1 MTWLTV
7 KKVSELLDTTPRS
20 IQKNIQNNLYE
31 YRHVKGKGRGGIQYE
46 VSLESLPQK
55 AQDKY
60 LKQQTEEYKPIMEY
74 TKKQREEADKKV
86 EIVLLYKKSKLSPD
100 EFVKKFNNENPN
112 NEISTSQLFRW
123 QRKFKDSKDAADLI
137 DKRGGYKR
145 GQSSINDVVWEYFY
159 TLYMTEQRRT
169 VKACYDLT
177 KKEFKYVDIPSVKT
191 FQRRVKAIPEYAIVC
206 YRYGEKAFND
216 SLPYMERDYTDIDS
230 NDVWYSDHHL
240 ADVFVRD
247 SNGKIDRPWI
257 TMWTDARSRKV
268 MGYRVRL
275 GNPNTDIVKDT
286 LREAMQEFGVPVEL
300 YVDNGKDY
308 KAKDGL
314 NNEYPNSLV
323 NRIGIKKTIYA
334 TKYHG
339 QAKNIERFFRTFE
352 ERFGKMFHTYAG
364 KDAKER
370 PESLKNVPLEE
381 YPTLQEY
388 EESLKAYLNDYEST
402 CHNGNG
408 MDNKCPN
415 QVYFENLKVKK
426 EIKDHDALRML
437 CGRVV
442 ERVVLRNGINLFN
455 NSYWNE
461 ALIYRLKEK
470 VIVIYDPVNIDEIN
484 IFDIDGRAICK
495 ATPKIKT
502 PFRNTTAE
510 DYRKA
515 QKERKAVKKAV
526 KELAP
531 TRDLQPWQIIA
542 RNQALEKNFEEEANY
557 EKVNVLTPQMTEN
570 ITILN
575 SSSNK
580 TNKNTD
586 EENDIALSLY
596 NYYTNN

>member
-7 KKVSELLDTTPRS
+7 KRVSELLDTTPRS
-20 IQKNIQNNLYE
+20 VQKNIQNNIYE
-31 YRHVKGKGRGGIQYE
+31 SRHVRGKGRGGIQYE
-46 VSLESLPQK
+46 VALESLPQK

-60 LKQQTEEYKPIMEY
+60 FKQQTEEYKPIMDY
-74 TKKQREEADKKV
+74 TQKQREEAEQKV
-86 EIVLLYKKSKLSPD
+86 EIVLLYQKSKLSPD
-100 EFVKKFNNENPN
+100 EFVKKYNNENTDN
-112 NEISTSQLFRW
+112 QITTGQLFRW
-123 QRKFKDSKDAADLI
+123 QRKFKESKDIVDLI
-137 DKRGGYKR
+137 DTRGGKR
-145 GQSSINDVVWEYFY
+145 KGQFSINEIVWEYFY
-159 TLYMTEQRRT
+159 SLYMTEQRRT

-177 KKEFKYVDIPSVKT
+177 KKEFKHMDIPSLKT
-191 FQRRVKAIPEYAIVC
+191 FQRRVKTIPEYAIIL
-206 YRYGEKAFND
+206 YRKGKKAFND

-247 SNGKIDRPWI
+247 TNGKIDRPWI

-275 GNPNTDIVKDT
+275 ESPNTDVVKDT
-286 LREAMQEFGVPVEL
+286 LRESMQKFGIPAEL

-314 NNEYPNSLV
+314 NKNFPLSLV
-323 NRIGIKKTIYA
+323 NRIGINTIYA

-339 QAKNIERFFRTFE
+339 QAKNIERFFRTLE

-370 PESLKNVPLEE
+370 PESLKDVSLED
-381 YPTLQEY
+381 YPTLQQY
-388 EESLKAYLNDYEST
+388 EESLKAYLNDYENT

-437 CGRVV
+437 CGRVE
-442 ERVVLRNGINLFN
+442 ERVVLRNGINIFN
-455 NSYWNE
+455 NSYWND
-461 ALIYRLKEK
+461 ALISRLKEK
-470 VIVIYDPVNIDEIN
+470 VVVIYDPSNIDEIN
-484 IFDIDGRAICK
+484 IFDVDGRAICK

-515 QKERKAVKKAV
+515 QKERKAVKQFV

-542 RNQALEKNFEEEANY
+542 RNQAIEKNFEEESNT
-557 EKVNVLTPQMTEN
+557 KTIDILTPQMSEN
-570 ITILN
+570 ISILN
-575 SSSNK
+575 TSSTK
-580 TNKNTD
+580 TNRNND

-596 NYYTNN
+596 NYYTSN